1 MIPKQIE
8 AYVIDDASKQTFRKS
23 QIDVPQLQPLDVL
36 MNIECCSVCHTD
48 FYCPAGKAPGHEF
61 IGKIVAIGSSVEKL
75 KVGQRV
81 GGGWQLG
88 SCQNCNV
95 CNDGKQN
102 ICLKKTNFRN
112 AVTGGF
118 ADYVVWDSR
127 FLYDIPETMS
137 SADAAPLLCAGITVY
152 APLANHNV
160 QPGSRV
166 GILGVGG
173 LGHLGIKFA
182 KAWGCRVVALSTSSN
197 KEKEA
202 RAFGADEFVVTKDAD
217 QLKSLKPLD
226 MIINTVSANLDYES
240 YINLLAPRGKF
251 VVVGIASKPLQVNG
265 GLLIGSERS
274 IVGSLVGSPIM
285 MQKMLNFAGMHNIS
299 PQLEI
304 YPMDVDHC
312 HTAFERID
320 QNLARYRIVLTNSNF
335 KSD

>member
-8 AYVIDDASKQTFRKS
+8 AYVVDDASKQTFRKA

-36 MNIECCSVCHTD
+36 MNIECCSVCYTD
-48 FYCPAGKAPGHEF
+48 SFCPAGKAPGHEF
-61 IGKIVAIGSSVEKL
+61 IGKIVAVGSSVEKL

-88 SCQNCNV
+88 SCQNCDV
-95 CNDGKQN
+95 CNDGKQH
-102 ICLKKTNFRN
+102 ICPEKTNFIN
-112 AVTGGF
+112 APIGGF

-226 MIINTVSANLDYES
+226 MIINTRYMNDINRRFAAANW
-240 YINLLAPRGKF
+240 F
-251 VVVGIASKPLQVNG
+251 V
-265 GLLIGSERS
+265 
-274 IVGSLVGSPIM
+274 
-285 MQKMLNFAGMHNIS
+285 
-299 PQLEI
+299 
-304 YPMDVDHC
+304 
-312 HTAFERID
+312 ID
-320 QNLARYRIVLTNSNF
+320 QLR
-335 KSD
+335 